1 MKPIFT
7 SLALLLTAAM
17 SAQEYRGTI
26 LGRITDPSGAAIA
39 GASIEVQN
47 VETNTV
53 IRASSNENGNYQVP
67 FVLPGNYTASV
78 QHTGFKKVERT
89 GIRVSTNEPMTVDF
103 ALQLGAASESITIT
117 AEAPLLNMTNA
128 DLGQVVDRT
137 YVGMVSVSLDRNI
150 VNFRNL
156 APGVT
161 GGTGTYTSSAQSTYS
176 ISGGGGSQGGVEVVV
191 DGMPNTTSSGSMGF
205 VPSLDSVEEV
215 KVHTTMFDASYG
227 HSNGGALSIVTKGGA
242 NDLHGALYYNKRW
255 TGLNAN
261 GWTNNKFGL
270 RNPPTA
276 YHQWGYTVSGPVRIP
291 KLYNGHN
298 RTFFTTSLERDDDP
312 RALTAQGRVPTEGER
327 KGDFSQSLNSL
338 GGRLTIYDPATTVVT
353 GSTATRQLFPGNIIP
368 AARISSIGSTV
379 LNKLPIPNQTVA
391 PQLGA
396 LNWAY
401 GSTYTVDQR
410 QVGARI
416 DHILSDSQR
425 LSGRFGVLDRLQDS
439 KDPFYGIFSYP
450 TSGNTN
456 LGSLFRRR
464 VMASGDDTIVL
475 SPTLVGSIRLS
486 FLTYSSSSGVGA
498 VGGNPKD
505 LQLPDIIGNNQ
516 AVRGWSTFNLGEN
529 VPTIGATLSFSRE
542 ELYSLISTWTKLTG
556 AHSTK
561 FGVDYRLNRINSVS
575 PGSNASGSSLSVR
588 YSRSRILTP
597 RAPVPRQV
605 PRWPPC
611 CWAWLI
617 QATLATTVPRPFRTI
632 TPACSFRTIGRL
644 VHASP

>member
-7 SLALLLTAAM
+7 SLALLLTTAM
-17 SAQEYRGTI
+17 WAQEYRGTI

-227 HSNGGALSIVTKGGA
+227 HSNGGALSIVTKGGT
-242 NDLHGALYYNKRW
+242 NDLHGALYYNRRW

-276 YHQWGYTVSGPVRIP
+276 YHQ
-291 KLYNGHN
+291 
-298 RTFFTTSLERDDDP
+298 
-312 RALTAQGRVPTEGER
+312 
-327 KGDFSQSLNSL
+327 
-338 GGRLTIYDPATTVVT
+338 
-353 GSTATRQLFPGNIIP
+353 
-368 AARISSIGSTV
+368 
-379 LNKLPIPNQTVA
+379 
-391 PQLGA
+391 
-396 LNWAY
+396 
-401 GSTYTVDQR
+401 
-410 QVGARI
+410 
-416 DHILSDSQR
+416 
-425 LSGRFGVLDRLQDS
+425 
-439 KDPFYGIFSYP
+439 
-450 TSGNTN
+450 
-456 LGSLFRRR
+456 
-464 VMASGDDTIVL
+464 
-475 SPTLVGSIRLS
+475 
-486 FLTYSSSSGVGA
+486 
-498 VGGNPKD
+498 
-505 LQLPDIIGNNQ
+505 
-516 AVRGWSTFNLGEN
+516 
-529 VPTIGATLSFSRE
+529 
-542 ELYSLISTWTKLTG
+542 
-556 AHSTK
+556 
-561 FGVDYRLNRINSVS
+561 
-575 PGSNASGSSLSVR
+575 
-588 YSRSRILTP
+588 
-597 RAPVPRQV
+597 
-605 PRWPPC
+605 
-611 CWAWLI
+611 
-617 QATLATTVPRPFRTI
+617 
-632 TPACSFRTIGRL
+632 
-644 VHASP
+644 